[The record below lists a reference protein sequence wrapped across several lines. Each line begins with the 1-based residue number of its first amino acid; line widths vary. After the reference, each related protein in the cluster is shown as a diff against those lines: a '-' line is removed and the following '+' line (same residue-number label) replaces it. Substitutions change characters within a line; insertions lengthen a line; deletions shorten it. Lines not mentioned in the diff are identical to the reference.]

1 MEGNRESTEFV
12 QKRKGKT
19 IMSFYAEDVF
29 IEWRSLD
36 EEVMTTFYLKLSF
49 GYKFQLKGTSHKKR
63 GATRGTPF

>member
-1 MEGNRESTEFV
+1 
-12 QKRKGKT
+12 
-19 IMSFYAEDVF
+19 MSFYTEDVF

-49 GYKFQLKGTSHKKR
+49 CYKFQLKGTSHKKR